1 MKIPKKRKLSKLE
14 IEDAILDIDNFQV
27 PLDPVDFNEELVKGY
42 DRIIVVGPQRSGTTF
57 TGQAISYTLQRMEMI
72 WGNKHE
78 IITFHKPIQEFAPPW
93 VYVDE
98 DRYQKIVPKNV
109 DWFKEQFSEKF
120 RVIQDPRLTYLI
132 HDIAEENDLIVFM
145 VRRWSDILKSLYR
158 IKENG
163 ISNWIKM
170 NVVYDMNKKTYD
182 YVGNELYEKYVDR
195 NSYYLDVTYKM
206 WKYYQRDRIPNYI
219 ELNYESMSVHPL
231 WVSKEKRIDFEPKRI
246 R

>member
-57 TGQAISYTLQRMEMI
+57 AGQAISYTLQRMEMI

-98 DRYQKIVPKNV
+98 DRIYKPKNLCPYPHG
-109 DWFKEQFSEKF
+109 S
-120 RVIQDPRLTYLI
+120 
-132 HDIAEENDLIVFM
+132 
-145 VRRWSDILKSLYR
+145 
-158 IKENG
+158 
-163 ISNWIKM
+163 
-170 NVVYDMNKKTYD
+170 
-182 YVGNELYEKYVDR
+182 
-195 NSYYLDVTYKM
+195 
-206 WKYYQRDRIPNYI
+206 
-219 ELNYESMSVHPL
+219 
-231 WVSKEKRIDFEPKRI
+231 
-246 R
+246 

>member
-1 MKIPKKRKLSKLE
+1 M
-14 IEDAILDIDNFQV
+14 
-27 PLDPVDFNEELVKGY
+27 
-42 DRIIVVGPQRSGTTF
+42 
-57 TGQAISYTLQRMEMI
+57 
-72 WGNKHE
+72 
-78 IITFHKPIQEFAPPW
+78 
-93 VYVDE
+93 
-98 DRYQKIVPKNV
+98 
-109 DWFKEQFSEKF
+109 
-120 RVIQDPRLTYLI
+120 TYLI

-170 NVVYDMNKKTYD
+170 NVVYDMNKKNYD
-182 YVGNELYEKYVDR
+182 YVGDELYEKYVDR

>member
-57 TGQAISYTLQRMEMI
+57 VGQAISDTLRKWAVGKGE
-72 WGNKHE
+72 E
-78 IITFHKPIQEFAPPW
+78 FVTFHKPIQEFAPPW

-98 DRYQKIVPKNV
+98 DRIYKPKNV

-120 RVIQDPRLTYLI
+120 RVIQDPRMTYLI

-170 NVVYDMNKKTYD
+170 NVVYDMNKKNYD
-182 YVGNELYEKYVDR
+182 YVGDELYEKYVDR